1 MFFQC
6 FRAVATY
13 KRYKFLTFE
22 NHEKWRKKKKVKF
35 SGNFVPCVTSSVLE
49 NFWKFFQ
56 NFRKMSKNIEKCH
69 FFGFFQKP
77 KFPGGHFGVSRL

>member
-22 NHEKWRKKKKVKF
+22 NHEKWRKKKK
-35 SGNFVPCVTSSVLE
+35 
-49 NFWKFFQ
+49 W
-56 NFRKMSKNIEKCH
+56 NFREILYPR
-69 FFGFFQKP
+69 FQVA
-77 KFPGGHFGVSRL
+77 F